1 VCYTFQCNQVT
12 MAKHVHISLPAA
24 MVDEIDL
31 WVGLKTLGY
40 SSRADFVRDACRRH
54 IMDLSER
61 TLEAL
66 GQEAYRQIFSPTRR
80 VGRHDSDKF

>member
-1 VCYTFQCNQVT
+1 

-24 MVDEIDL
+24 MVDEIDM
-31 WVGLKTLGY
+31 WVSVKTLGY

-61 TLEAL
+61 TLEAV
-66 GQEAYRQIFSPTRR
+66 GKEAYRQIFSINRR
-80 VGRHDSDKF
+80 IGRSESDKF

>member
-1 VCYTFQCNQVT
+1 

-31 WVGLKTLGY
+31 WVGVKTLGY

-61 TLEAL
+61 TLEAI
-66 GQEAYRQIFSPTRR
+66 GQEAYQQVFSPTKR
-80 VGRHDSDKF
+80 VGRHESDKF